1 MGLNSTWDDSARPN
15 DKVPALDKEFPYG
28 KQPIRGVN
36 VGGWLVVEPFIT
48 PSFFEEY
55 SDDVIDDWTLA
66 KSMGATAK
74 DEFEKHYATFIT
86 EQSFKEIRDAGFDH
100 VRIPYGY
107 WAVTT
112 YDGDPYVPRVSWR
125 YLLRAIEYCRK
136 YGLRVSLDM
145 HAAPGSQNG
154 WNHSGHESKVNWL
167 NGTDGDRNA
176 NRTLD
181 IHDQLSQFFA
191 QPRYKN
197 VVTMY
202 GLVNEPMML
211 KLKIE
216 DVIDWTT
223 KAAKIIT
230 KNGMNQS
237 IVFGDG
243 FLKLSKWTKMLQDSD
258 YNLVLD
264 THQYTIFNSDLIKM
278 SHQDKLEL
286 VCDKWTKLIGD
297 SNKGGDSGLATSM
310 LVLLPC
316 LQYFY

>member
-1 MGLNSTWDDSARPN
+1 MGLNSTWDDSARAN
-15 DKVPALDKEFPYG
+15 DNVPALDEEFPYG
-28 KQPIRGVN
+28 DQPVRGVN
-36 VGGWLVVEPFIT
+36 VGGWLVFEPFIT
-48 PSFFEEY
+48 PSYFEKF
-55 SDDVIDDWTLA
+55 SDDVIDDWSLA

-74 DEFEKHYATFIT
+74 DEFEKHYATFIN

-112 YDGDPYVPRVSWR
+112 YDGDPYVPMVSWR

-136 YGLRVSLDM
+136 YGLRVSLDL

-154 WNHSGHESKVNWL
+154 WNHSGHEDKINWL
-167 NGTDGDRNA
+167 NGTDGDLNA
-176 NRTLD
+176 QRSLD

-197 VVTMY
+197 VIAMY

-211 KLKIE
+211 KLEIE
-216 DVIDWTT
+216 PVLDWTT
-223 KAAKIIT
+223 KAADIVT

-243 FLKLSKWTKMLQDSD
+243 FLKLSKWTTILQDTDS
-258 YNLVLD
+258 NLVLD
-264 THQYTIFNSDLIKM
+264 THQYTIFNSDLIKLT
-278 SHQDKLEL
+278 HQEKLEF
-286 VCDKWTKLIGD
+286 VCDKWTDLISD
-297 SNKGGDSGLATSM
+297 SNSGGDKG
-310 LVLLPC
+310 
-316 LQYFY
+316 